1 MDSEQQTTQGQ
12 TEEQPHEATCP
23 KCGHKFFHKI
33 GDALKDVAE
42 AAVNTIAKADNLGG
56 DE

>member
-1 MDSEQQTTQGQ
+1 MAVDDKKQ

-23 KCGHKFFHKI
+23 KCGHHFFHKI
-33 GDALKDVAE
+33 GEALKDTAE
-42 AAVNTIAKADNLGG
+42 VAVNTIAKNAQLGG